1 MDERTRESA
10 FMSALVTEH
19 FVLQSAAS
27 TTISEASARASL
39 YVFSLSSALVA
50 IAVDRDSPRWRPP
63 RLSENCRDDC
73 VAAATALSQRRRLG
87 LHRHLCGDFDPGRH
101 RRRVGRW
108 PSRAGRASCGGR
120 VRGEESGRVPRG
132 AAHRDRMRVSASAR
146 ETRAARLCRA
156 TWPAARR
163 WSRLR
168 SQQRSSGLP
177 EGRARGP
184 VRPCRLQRV
193 IERRRTGDLGRSGG
207 RWCGAGRR
215 SGGRKP

>member
-1 MDERTRESA
+1 MASSPIPTRTTPPATKQPRLRSVVTAMICCPPAGQRGAGQRQPRAASSGPATTQEDGDGRA
-10 FMSALVTEH
+10 DQGIGVMSALVTEH

-108 PSRAGRASCGGR
+108 PSRAGRASCGGGA
-120 VRGEESGRVPRG
+120 RGEESGRVPRG
-132 AAHRDRMRVSASAR
+132 AAHRPDAR
-146 ETRAARLCRA
+146 ICVCA
-156 TWPAARR
+156 
-163 WSRLR
+163 
-168 SQQRSSGLP
+168 
-177 EGRARGP
+177 
-184 VRPCRLQRV
+184 
-193 IERRRTGDLGRSGG
+193 
-207 RWCGAGRR
+207 
-215 SGGRKP
+215 